1 MTENKRYTLN
11 REGIDDLD
19 EYGLES
25 PILLGEDVLTFGEII
40 DKLNVQEETINELKT
55 RNKRQYERLK
65 NIGDLMFK
73 RDWETLGLIVDKWE
87 KEEEQ
92 LRKYG
97 G

>member
-40 DKLNVQEETINELKT
+40 DKLNVQEETMNELKT